1 MWSRFCSKKGF
12 HTGLEIF
19 GSERSGLAI
28 ATSDLDLRVYR
39 PELDEKRDAKQPPRY
54 FARRQFSHVISSALT
69 SYESDPNFMLV
80 FLRHSRYPLLSM
92 QHVGTSL
99 DVQIVCCNDTNKARS
114 VMAKYMEEM
123 PALRKVYIL
132 VKYMFEIRGLSDV
145 FRGGI
150 GSYSVFYLVAAAMK
164 LGTEHAKD
172 DAAAQ
177 LLAVLEFYSKFDAT
191 ESWISLDPLEV
202 LSKVEN
208 KPVQSKEEKK
218 VSSTTLGFETTT
230 DSAQQLKA
238 HQRIGLQND
247 EQPYLLCIRDPAD
260 RTNDLGRK
268 TFGWKHLQT
277 TMKKLNEELRQDLEK
292 NDGRLLLPALV
303 GRGFDLFEA
312 RRQKLAAYG
321 RESPHFVK
329 TQAHE
334 VPSATRQ
341 VSEI

>member
-1 MWSRFCSKKGF
+1 
-12 HTGLEIF
+12 
-19 GSERSGLAI
+19 
-28 ATSDLDLRVYR
+28 
-39 PELDEKRDAKQPPRY
+39 
-54 FARRQFSHVISSALT
+54 
-69 SYESDPNFMLV
+69 MLV

-277 TMKKLNEELRQDLEK
+277 TMKRLNEELRQDLEK

-321 RESPHFVK
+321 QESPHFVK

-334 VPSATRQ
+334 VSSATRQ